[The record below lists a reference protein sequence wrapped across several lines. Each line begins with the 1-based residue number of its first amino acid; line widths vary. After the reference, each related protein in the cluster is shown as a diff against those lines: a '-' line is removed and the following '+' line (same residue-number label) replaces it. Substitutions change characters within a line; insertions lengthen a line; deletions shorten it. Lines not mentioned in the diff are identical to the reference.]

1 MSKKEFIN
9 SRVEMEEIL
18 NEENVGFL
26 GLSMKDE
33 PYVIPVNYVY
43 DQQRIIFHCAL
54 EGKKLDFIQGNP
66 RVCFTVG
73 RQCGKIVRHPQG
85 ATCHVENDSVVCYGR
100 ARIVEPIDER
110 LELLNIFNHRLQP
123 DAPDIPAQDGAKC
136 YAVVI
141 KVQQMT
147 GRRQRE
153 KGYTYLTFTFNEQ
166 V

>member
-1 MSKKEFIN
+1 
-9 SRVEMEEIL
+9 MEEIL

-26 GLSMKDE
+26 GLSVKDD

-54 EGKKLDFIQGNP
+54 DGKKLDYIQANP
-66 RVCFTVG
+66 RACFTVG
-73 RQCGKIVRHPQG
+73 RQSGKVVRHPQG
-85 ATCHVENDSVVCYGR
+85 ATCHVENDSVVCYGQ
-100 ARIVEPIDER
+100 ARIVEPIEER

-123 DAPDIPAQDGAKC
+123 DAPEIPAEDGAKC

-141 KVQQMT
+141 KIEQMT

-153 KGYTYLTFTFNEQ
+153 KGYTYWRYQFQ
-166 V
+166 D

>member
-1 MSKKEFIN
+1 MSKKEFIY

-26 GLSMKDE
+26 GLSVKDD

-43 DQQRIIFHCAL
+43 DKGRIIFHCAL
-54 EGKKLDFIQGNP
+54 DGKKLNYMRANP

-73 RQCGKIVRHPQG
+73 RQCGKVVRHPQG
-85 ATCHVENDSVVCYGR
+85 ATCHVENDSVVCYGL
-100 ARIVEPIDER
+100 ARIVEPIEER

-123 DAPDIPAQDGAKC
+123 DAPEIPAEDGAKC

-141 KVQQMT
+141 EIEQMT

-153 KGYTYLTFTFNEQ
+153 KGYTYWRFQFQ
-166 V
+166 D